1 MIKMRRMAKGQK
13 GFTLIEL
20 MVVVVIIGIL
30 AAIAIPLYTGYVK
43 RAKINEAKH
52 GIEAIKTGVIAYVQK
67 NSVWPAA
74 CANAAAIKA
83 TLGAVVDATKW
94 TYATT
99 ATGAITATGTAAA
112 GSGLTGGTVTLTP
125 TAAGAGGVADPT
137 GITWA
142 WTAGGGLTVDDL

>member
-52 GIEAIKTGVIAYVQK
+52 GIEAIKTGVRAYVQK
-67 NSVWPAA
+67 NSAWPPA

-83 TLGAVVDATKW
+83 TLGAVVDETKW
-94 TYATT
+94 VYSTST
-99 ATGAITATGTAAA
+99 AGIITATGQDEA
-112 GSGLTGGTVTLTP
+112 GSGLGGALVILTP
-125 TAAGAGGVADPT
+125 TATGGVADPT

-142 WTAGGGLTVDDL
+142 LTGEGTITTDDL